1 MAVVHAGV
9 DDAHQHVGRPCENAP
24 RLRGV
29 DIRVLHA
36 AGLDELVAT
45 SWESY
50 EQLATQLATDP
61 ARRLAIRDRMRT
73 LAPGWTD
80 APARFV
86 RSLDDALVRL
96 AAGT

>member
-1 MAVVHAGV
+1 MAGS
-9 DDAHQHVGRPCENAP
+9 
-24 RLRGV
+24 L
-29 DIRVLHA
+29 LHA